1 MIKYA
6 VMDLWCE
13 DVLRWSGGSCSFTL
27 KLLIHPVSSD
37 VSQNLV
43 NHLDFCC
50 SFELM
55 VKVWRKI
62 KNYYCSH
69 IRLVAVGKQASQT
82 EVKCCRVDAK

>member
-1 MIKYA
+1 MLSWTYG
-6 VMDLWCE
+6 VRMY
-13 DVLRWSGGSCSFTL
+13 SGGSRSFTL

-43 NHLDFCC
+43 NRLDFCC

-62 KNYYCSH
+62 KYYYWSH
-69 IRLVAVGKQASQT
+69 IRLVAVGKQASQRSSVV
-82 EVKCCRVDAK
+82 E